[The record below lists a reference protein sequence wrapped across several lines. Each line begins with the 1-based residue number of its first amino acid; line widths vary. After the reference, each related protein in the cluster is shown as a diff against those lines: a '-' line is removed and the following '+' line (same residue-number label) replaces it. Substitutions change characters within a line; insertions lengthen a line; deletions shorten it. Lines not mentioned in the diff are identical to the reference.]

1 MLYSHRL
8 IILHKGLPYRKDLQL
23 VGQAM
28 IQHGRRIVEFEF
40 GARVG
45 VATQDRVFPYYASNS
60 SIKHSKSD
68 SKDRFQEIL

>member
-1 MLYSHRL
+1 MLYRHRL

-45 VATQDRVFPYYASNS
+45 TNDVYYRTCKNGY
-60 SIKHSKSD
+60 
-68 SKDRFQEIL
+68 

>member
-8 IILHKGLPYRKDLQL
+8 IILYKGLPYGKDLQL

-28 IQHGRRIVEFEF
+28 NQHGRRIVEFKF

-45 VATQDRVFPYYASNS
+45 TNDVYCKTRKNGQWSTQ
-60 SIKHSKSD
+60 
-68 SKDRFQEIL
+68 

>member
-1 MLYSHRL
+1 MLYRHRL

-45 VATQDRVFPYYASNS
+45 TNDVYYRTRKNG
-60 SIKHSKSD
+60 H
-68 SKDRFQEIL
+68 